1 VVWASERE
9 KRLILG
15 NGRDKRE
22 REEEEKGKREEG
34 ERKERE
40 PTTLW
45 PWRDQRW
52 SKRENSEIIIFII
65 IIL

>member
-22 REEEEKGKREEG
+22 REEEEKN
-34 ERKERE
+34 
-40 PTTLW
+40 
-45 PWRDQRW
+45 QR
-52 SKRENSEIIIFII
+52 SCKIPYTFM
-65 IIL
+65 